1 MIKVNLC
8 KNSVLVSHRMAG
20 SQHLRPLM
28 EMGVKVAPVLLL
40 NVSTERITG
49 LEY

>member
-8 KNSVLVSHRMAG
+8 KNSVLVSYRMAG

-28 EMGVKVAPVLLL
+28 EIEVKESLRLPL
-40 NVSTERITG
+40 NVSAEMVTG
-49 LEY
+49 LKY